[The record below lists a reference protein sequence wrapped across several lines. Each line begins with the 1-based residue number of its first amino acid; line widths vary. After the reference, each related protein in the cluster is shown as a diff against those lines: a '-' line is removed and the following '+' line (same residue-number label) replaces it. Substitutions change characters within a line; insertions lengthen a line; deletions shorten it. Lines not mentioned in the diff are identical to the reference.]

1 MTLSDAQAASLF
13 KIVDE
18 YFRGQLKLVFLACV
32 ADGISRARE
41 CFVFACGTPKIIR
54 RAALPTK
61 ANQVARD

>member
-32 ADGISRARE
+32 ASRAID
-41 CFVFACGTPKIIR
+41 F
-54 RAALPTK
+54 
-61 ANQVARD
+61 